1 METVGSRKALRGTL
15 RAAVALLPFAAVMH
29 CHLSFA
35 ETSRAGAPKVVP
47 TALPSWVYPV
57 LGPRLSS
64 DYGRRAHPIRKV
76 VRHHHGV
83 DLAAPVGAQVRAVAA
98 GTVIYADPFAGYGKF
113 VVVRH
118 NQGLTS
124 HYGHCD
130 SISVSPGQH
139 VRAGQVIARVGNSG
153 HSTGP
158 HLHLELRLNG
168 VPSNPEHILPGI
180 TEQGS

>member
-1 METVGSRKALRGTL
+1 VAPVPDRAPLRTALQ
-15 RAAVALLPFAAVMH
+15 AALSAFPLVLLLYIGHAT
-29 CHLSFA
+29 A
-35 ETSRAGAPKVVP
+35 EAGVKPAPKVAP
-47 TALPSWVYPV
+47 TPLTSWVYPV

-64 DYGRRAHPIRKV
+64 EYGRRSHPLRKV

-98 GTVIYADPFAGYGKF
+98 GTVIYADPYGGYGKF

-118 NQGLTS
+118 AHDLTS

-130 SISVSPGQH
+130 SISVSPGQY

-153 HSTGP
+153 QSTGP
-158 HLHLELRLNG
+158 HLHLELRHNG
-168 VPSNPEHILPGI
+168 VPRNPEHILPGI
-180 TEQGS
+180 TE

>member
-1 METVGSRKALRGTL
+1 MAQS
-15 RAAVALLPFAAVMH
+15 
-29 CHLSFA
+29 
-35 ETSRAGAPKVVP
+35 TSRPAPRVVP
-47 TALPSWVYPV
+47 TPLSSWVYPV

-64 DYGRRAHPIRKV
+64 DYGRRNHPFRKV
-76 VRHHHGV
+76 LRHHHGV

-98 GTVIYADPFAGYGKF
+98 GTVIFADPYGGYGKF

-118 NQGLTS
+118 NKGLTS

-130 SISVSPGQH
+130 SVAVSPGQS

-153 HSTGP
+153 RSTGP

-168 VPSNPEHILPGI
+168 VPTNPEHILPGI
-180 TEQGS
+180 TE